1 MFWEHLPRRSIP
13 IKYTRKINNLNR
25 LNAGVNDVRAVSFY
39 KARSV
44 DPHHLDLLVVTKHR
58 SSSTGQP
65 LCIKYYSSSDFPATI
80 SLPQPV
86 IHLCNHLII
95 CLFCLSL
102 HTGETAAMS
111 RRVVSR
117 LIPLEPLHVIRAKD
131 KRARELSL
139 SGRID
144 SALTSVP
151 ESELQAF
158 AETAGQEESSFG
170 GNVQK
175 SALRTES
182 TTDSSRLANIA
193 HESSATE
200 QATSNAPQ
208 PTLNAN
214 STLSS
219 GEAQIEANTTNA
231 TSSADAAPPGKSVL
245 VTGKEDSTAIKI
257 QNMQQ
262 ARTVEDVEPMS
273 MSNEALDTAI
283 LPRKEKLLEPSKR
296 ESASLRPRRST
307 RKSYALPLELDV
319 DWDEDLRPTDDEI
332 DKSDVHG
339 GSASTS
345 PDPEYRTSTDR
356 KSPKRK
362 RRLSG
367 LNSSKRRKV
376 VKEKLTSVSKRGDRK
391 VQLPLT
397 TAPIVSPQTEVS
409 GPHACSSSRAFTGQ
423 SEAVTTIHTAET
435 LNTALPLFSED
446 QSQYHISD
454 NVGRHEVIEISSG
467 SSSSSKQSS
476 PRCGIDQYSSH
487 DSPTPNTYQGRGKVV
502 GTKLSDALRESGLS
516 SRRTIDPVT
525 NSTQTLKAQT
535 DHKKANATTSRKL
548 LARISPFR
556 ASFTSESSVNQGQA
570 ESNSKRLVADSRMI
584 RADYLNL
591 PVETNLQGL
600 FNDHAYMEI
609 NENAD
614 KATHAPMVT
623 AIESTEPV
631 NDKLANSQEY
641 AQFMGNAV
649 DAASQTS
656 SAAGIEHQATL
667 INHNNQSQN
676 TPESE
681 KPLLTK
687 ETPLQSIP
695 QSAPRSTIVDC
706 NGSPRLATEGNKNV
720 QTWPL
725 LIYDRMESIDM
736 MGASSSSSDYDQSSD
751 EYSPDYTP
759 ESQRTWSKFHRDIVA
774 EYGIA
779 TEQLIHKGNR
789 PISLSKACVS
799 DTAACGTSHHDRQ
812 HTGKPLDTR
821 SIISPRREVDTSAET
836 RAHIDHEKAS
846 AIAATSSTS
855 GIDEVG
861 PCGRDRSV
869 DRENP
874 LTSRTAD
881 PSYPGLGPRASLM
894 QNDTNGMEWISAL
907 QKAQRSAHD
916 LLQAT
921 NQVISIN

>member
-1 MFWEHLPRRSIP
+1 
-13 IKYTRKINNLNR
+13 
-25 LNAGVNDVRAVSFY
+25 
-39 KARSV
+39 
-44 DPHHLDLLVVTKHR
+44 
-58 SSSTGQP
+58 
-65 LCIKYYSSSDFPATI
+65 
-80 SLPQPV
+80 
-86 IHLCNHLII
+86 
-95 CLFCLSL
+95 
-102 HTGETAAMS
+102 MS

-193 HESSATE
+193 HESGATE
-200 QATSNAPQ
+200 QAISNAPQ

-219 GEAQIEANTTNA
+219 GDAQIQANTTNA

-262 ARTVEDVEPMS
+262 ARTVEDVEPRS
-273 MSNEALDTAI
+273 MSNEALDPAI
-283 LPRKEKLLEPSKR
+283 LPRKERLLEPSKR

-339 GSASTS
+339 GSALTS

-362 RRLSG
+362 KRLSG

-376 VKEKLTSVSKRGDRK
+376 VKEKLTLVSKRGDRK
-391 VQLPLT
+391 IQLPLT

-423 SEAVTTIHTAET
+423 SEAVTTIDTAET
-435 LNTALPLFSED
+435 LKTALPLCSED

-502 GTKLSDALRESGLS
+502 GTKLSDAL
-516 SRRTIDPVT
+516 P
-525 NSTQTLKAQT
+525 QT

-548 LARISPFR
+548 LARTSPFR

-591 PVETNLQGL
+591 PVEMNLQGL

-623 AIESTEPV
+623 AMESTEPV

-656 SAAGIEHQATL
+656 SAAEIEH
-667 INHNNQSQN
+667 
-676 TPESE
+676 
-681 KPLLTK
+681 
-687 ETPLQSIP
+687 
-695 QSAPRSTIVDC
+695 
-706 NGSPRLATEGNKNV
+706 
-720 QTWPL
+720 
-725 LIYDRMESIDM
+725 
-736 MGASSSSSDYDQSSD
+736 
-751 EYSPDYTP
+751 
-759 ESQRTWSKFHRDIVA
+759 
-774 EYGIA
+774 
-779 TEQLIHKGNR
+779 
-789 PISLSKACVS
+789 
-799 DTAACGTSHHDRQ
+799 
-812 HTGKPLDTR
+812 
-821 SIISPRREVDTSAET
+821 
-836 RAHIDHEKAS
+836 
-846 AIAATSSTS
+846 
-855 GIDEVG
+855 
-861 PCGRDRSV
+861 
-869 DRENP
+869 
-874 LTSRTAD
+874 
-881 PSYPGLGPRASLM
+881 
-894 QNDTNGMEWISAL
+894 
-907 QKAQRSAHD
+907 
-916 LLQAT
+916 
-921 NQVISIN
+921 